1 MPTVKLKVFLVD
13 KHRIFPLKANYDTD
27 TRLATARR
35 GLRQQFPTKFQIR
48 PEHIYEHKRGG
59 KTELVCFVDNASRKS
74 VEVENL
80 KKREIIEDGKKHMET
95 VPVKETV
102 EVAESHEL
110 ATNEELDCKT
120 KNVLDYLIEEKF
132 WKSLISKSKMPLST
146 ILITMCAGGGVFY
159 LIRDILLP
167 LFGVKA

>member
-1 MPTVKLKVFLVD
+1 MPIVKLKINLVD
-13 KHRIFPLKANYDTD
+13 KRAIYPLKAKYDTD
-27 TRLATARR
+27 TRLATVRR

-48 PEHIYEHKRGG
+48 PEHMYEQRKGG
-59 KTELVCFVDNASRKS
+59 KTELICFVDNASRKS
-74 VEVENL
+74 IHAENF
-80 KKREIIEDGKKHMET
+80 KREIIEDSKKHVET
-95 VPVKETV
+95 EPVKETV
-102 EVAESHEL
+102 EVAESHAL
-110 ATNEELDCKT
+110 VIGEEIDGKA

-132 WKSLISKSKMPLST
+132 WKALISKSKMPLST